1 MKTKN
6 YFLLVVALCC
16 ATATRAQNEV
26 IGAVLQTGDNV
37 TMYYG
42 VNALKDAYGAA
53 AETGSVI
60 TLTAGTFN
68 SPGNITKSVSIYGV
82 GFENNQVTTINGSLT
97 IRSSSEETML
107 DGVRIEGITL
117 SYTIYVQRVKNLVV
131 SNSKFASSSSYF
143 RVDGDNVQ
151 NVTVKQCYIIGDITG
166 TAKVDGLLFQNC
178 YITGQNKYDNAEGR
192 IQIDHCILTKDVTH
206 YRALYTNNI
215 INSSNRVA
223 EGSTA
228 RNNIFLNIASLNTSV
243 LSEGNWFRPTLS
255 DLFTD
260 GTDLTYSANRTFTLS
275 SPEFYVGTDGTPV
288 GINGAGHTWKNRAS
302 TPIIN
307 SLTLGVSG
315 STINVT
321 YDAETRN
328 P

>member
-6 YFLLVVALCC
+6 LILLVVALCY

-26 IGAVLQTGDNV
+26 IGAILQTGDNV

-68 SPGNITKSVSIYGV
+68 NPGTIKKSVSIYGV
-82 GFENNQVTTINGSLT
+82 GFENNQVTTINGILY
-97 IRSSSEETML
+97 IQSSSAETML
-107 DGVRIEGITL
+107 DGVRIEGVML
-117 SYTIYVQRVKNLVV
+117 SSTIYVKWVKNLVV
-131 SNSKFASSSSYF
+131 SNSRCNYNFT
-143 RVDGDNVQ
+143 VNGDNVQ
-151 NVTVKQCYIIGDITG
+151 NVTVKQCYIIGNITG

-178 YITGQNKYDNAEGR
+178 YITGQNTYDNAEGR
-192 IQIDHCILTKDVTH
+192 IQIDHCILTGDVTH

-215 INSSNRVA
+215 INSSKRVA

-228 RNNIFLNIASLNTSV
+228 QNNIFLNIASLDTSV
-243 LSEGNWFRPTLS
+243 LSDGNWFRPTLS
-255 DLFTD
+255 TLFTD
-260 GTDLTYSANRTFTLS
+260 GTDLTYSVDRTYTLS
-275 SPEFYVGTDGTPV
+275 SPETYVGTDETPV

-302 TPIIN
+302 TPVIN